1 MKKNEIF
8 TFIAPNGVEI
18 TAVVVKELSY
28 RVIAGEATTQYL
40 CYSQNR
46 LFTYEKVEDV
56 WHTERPVNYKY
67 GKVIVDYALLPDYD
81 ELLQLHSSMEY
92 PQWEQNLE
100 AEIQGI
106 NDR

>member
-8 TFIAPNGVEI
+8 TFTAPNGVEV

-28 RVIAGEATTQYL
+28 RVMAGEATTQYL

-56 WHTERPVNYKY
+56 WHKERPVNYKY
-67 GKVIVDYALLPDYD
+67 GKVIVDYAILPDYD
-81 ELLQLHSSMEY
+81 AM
-92 PQWEQNLE
+92 LE
-100 AEIQGI
+100 AEQQKFDDDCDEALSSIG
-106 NDR
+106 DMDF

>member
-8 TFIAPNGVEI
+8 TFTAPNGVEV

-56 WHTERPVNYKY
+56 WHKERPVNYKY
-67 GKVIVDYALLPDYD
+67 GKVIVDYAILPDYD